1 MYSSEGASQDM
12 ETVLHHPDMTKLTN
26 GNSIREEDEEE
37 DTLRESYVKC
47 PEILPVEP
55 LMVSYRRQ
63 NLAI

>member
-1 MYSSEGASQDM
+1 M